1 MAKNRF
7 GIFFVLSAAFLLML
21 HAFIPHHH
29 HSVTVCFA
37 ISHHAGENHHSHEAD
52 PCKENQNHEEQKCVL
67 EQGILLPVNN
77 IKLKEKALNLTR
89 FIPETIKILTGI
101 TPDATFNITTKD
113 FEYYRKKPPV
123 FFRSIFTGPIN
134 TLRAPPLA

>member
-1 MAKNRF
+1 MAKTRF
-7 GIFFVLSAAFLLML
+7 GISFVLSAVFLLML

-29 HSVTVCFA
+29 HNASVCFA
-37 ISHHAGENHHSHEAD
+37 ISHHTGEDHGSDESD
-52 PCKENQNHEEQKCVL
+52 PCKENQDHKEHVCVL

-77 IKLKEKALNLTR
+77 IKLKEKALDLTR

-101 TPDATFNITTKD
+101 TPNAIINITTKG

-123 FFRSIFTGPIN
+123 FFRSFFAGPIN